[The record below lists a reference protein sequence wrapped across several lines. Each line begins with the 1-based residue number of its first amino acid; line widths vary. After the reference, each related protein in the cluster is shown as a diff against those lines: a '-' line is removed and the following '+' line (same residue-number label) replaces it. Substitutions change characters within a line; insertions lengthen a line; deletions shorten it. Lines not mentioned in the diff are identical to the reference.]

1 MDHCWNSV
9 VYPRNRHNQN
19 YPNHFSHGSCL
30 YSQLI
35 TKGCDFILVLIMVIG
50 GKLTILP
57 GAVVEGLE
65 GSGSGD
71 GGYTLPAAT
80 ANTLGGIKVGSGL
93 SVTQDGV
100 LSADGIM
107 PAAHQADSEATTIA
121 ALKEDFNTLLAAL
134 RTAGLMASAPA
145 DEGGDG

>member
-1 MDHCWNSV
+1 M
-9 VYPRNRHNQN
+9 PATHNTKN
-19 YPNHFSHGSCL
+19 FMAHGGDEL
-30 YSQLI
+30 
-35 TKGCDFILVLIMVIG
+35 VIG

-100 LSADGIM
+100 LSADGIT

-134 RTAGLMASAPA
+134 HTAGLMAAAAASN
-145 DEGGDG
+145 DEPETGT